1 MNAQFRANEHYSN
14 CHVMTQ
20 SSQLT
25 ALPVGYRLAE
35 YTIVRQ
41 LSVGGFSVV
50 YLALDDADRKYAIKE
65 YLPRNLAQR
74 DEEGM
79 VTVPHELDRD
89 AFNLGLKCFF
99 EEGRILAEISHK
111 SVVHVSNFFRANQTV
126 YMVMEYADG
135 RSLGRELELAG
146 GRLEERRIRKWF
158 AALLSGLRE
167 VHLHRLLHL
176 DIKPA
181 NIYLRRSGY
190 PLLLDFGAAR
200 QTLSRR
206 DKHFASMYTPGFA
219 APEQY
224 EKDQPLGP
232 WTDIYAV
239 GACLYVCMGGSTPQ
253 AAQQRLQADKLVPAS
268 KLFRH
273 YYSKE
278 LLELTDQCLNLAPDA
293 RPSTVLAIQ
302 KRLLDTG
309 YSQPEPMP
317 ESAVAAK
324 RLVGWIKG
332 LAGGRSS

>member
-1 MNAQFRANEHYSN
+1 
-14 CHVMTQ
+14 MTQ

-65 YLPRNLAQR
+65 YLPRNLACR

-79 VTVPHELDRD
+79 VTVPHDLDRD

-99 EEGRILAEISHK
+99 EEGRILAGINHGN
-111 SVVHVSNFFRANQTV
+111 VVHVSNFFRANQTV

-135 RSLGRELELAG
+135 RSLGREIEVAG
-146 GRLEERRIRKWF
+146 GKIEERRIRKWF

-181 NIYLRRSGY
+181 NIYLRRGGH

-253 AAQQRLQADKLVPAS
+253 IAKERMAADKLVPAG
-268 KLFRH
+268 KLFKH
-273 YYSKE
+273 SYSKE
-278 LLELTDQCLNLAPDA
+278 LLELTDQCLALSPDD
-293 RPSTVLAIQ
+293 RPPSVMSIQ
-302 KRLLDTG
+302 KRLIETD
-309 YSQPEPMP
+309 YSEPEPMP
-317 ESAVAAK
+317 EPSFGAT

-332 LAGGRSS
+332 LTGGRSS

>member
-1 MNAQFRANEHYSN
+1 
-14 CHVMTQ
+14 MTQ

-65 YLPRNLAQR
+65 YLPRNLAER
-74 DEEGM
+74 DDEGM
-79 VTVPHELDRD
+79 ITVPHELDRD

-99 EEGRILAEISHK
+99 EEGRILAEISHNN
-111 SVVHVSNFFRANQTV
+111 VVHVSNFFRANQTV

-135 RSLGRELELAG
+135 RSLGRELEVAG
-146 GRLEERRIRKWF
+146 GRIEERRLRKWF

-181 NIYLRRSGY
+181 NIYLRRGGH

-232 WTDIYAV
+232 WTDIYAI
-239 GACLYVCMGGSTPQ
+239 GACLYVCMGGRTPQ
-253 AAQQRLQADKLVPAS
+253 IAHDRMADDKLASAS

-273 YYSKE
+273 YYSRE
-278 LLELTDQCLNLAPDA
+278 LLELTDQCLMLAPDA
-293 RPSTVLAIQ
+293 RPPSVMTIQ
-302 KRLLDTG
+302 KRLLETD
-309 YSQPEPMP
+309 YSKPEPMP
-317 ESAVAAK
+317 ESAIAAK
-324 RLVGWIKG
+324 KLVGWIKG

>member
-1 MNAQFRANEHYSN
+1 
-14 CHVMTQ
+14 
-20 SSQLT
+20 
-25 ALPVGYRLAE
+25 
-35 YTIVRQ
+35 
-41 LSVGGFSVV
+41 
-50 YLALDDADRKYAIKE
+50 
-65 YLPRNLAQR
+65 
-74 DEEGM
+74 
-79 VTVPHELDRD
+79 
-89 AFNLGLKCFF
+89 
-99 EEGRILAEISHK
+99 
-111 SVVHVSNFFRANQTV
+111 VVHVSNFFRANQTV

-253 AAQQRLQADKLVPAS
+253 IAQQRLQADKLVPAS

-293 RPSTVLAIQ
+293 RPPPYWPFRSVCWIPVTANPNRCRNPPWPPSGWWAGSRAWLAAVL
-302 KRLLDTG
+302 
-309 YSQPEPMP
+309 PEEHAMKLSLYQ
-317 ESAVAAK
+317 ES
-324 RLVGWIKG
+324 RI
-332 LAGGRSS
+332 GGRSYNQDRQVIAHSREAVMLVVADGMGGHLQGEVAAQITIDLMSELFYQQATPSCPTPTVFW

>member
-1 MNAQFRANEHYSN
+1 
-14 CHVMTQ
+14 MTQ

-74 DEEGM
+74 DDEGM

-99 EEGRILAEISHK
+99 EEGRILAEISHGN
-111 SVVHVSNFFRANQTV
+111 VVHVSNFFRANHTV

-135 RSLGRELELAG
+135 RSLGRELDLAG
-146 GRLEERRIRKWF
+146 GRIEERRLRKWF

-167 VHLHRLLHL
+167 VHSHRLLHL

-181 NIYLRRSGY
+181 NIYLRRGGH

-232 WTDIYAV
+232 WTDIYAI
-239 GACLYVCMGGSTPQ
+239 GACLYVCMGGKTPQ
-253 AAQQRLQADKLVPAS
+253 VAQERVQADHVVPAS

-273 YYSKE
+273 HYSRE
-278 LLELTDQCLNLAPDA
+278 LLELTDQCLMLTPDD
-293 RPSTVLAIQ
+293 RPASVMEIQ
-302 KRLLDTG
+302 KRLSQTV
-309 YSQPEPMP
+309 YSAPEPLP
-317 ESAVAAK
+317 EPALAAR

-332 LAGGRSS
+332 LTGGRSS

>member
-1 MNAQFRANEHYSN
+1 
-14 CHVMTQ
+14 MTQ
-20 SSQLT
+20 SSKQT
-25 ALPVGYRLAE
+25 ALSAGYRLAE

-50 YLALDDADRKYAIKE
+50 YLALDDGDHKFAIKE
-65 YLPRNLAQR
+65 YLPRNLAER
-74 DEEGM
+74 NHDGE
-79 VTVPHELDRD
+79 VTVPHEMDRD

-99 EEGRILAEISHK
+99 EEGRVLSGIAHPT
-111 SVVHVSNFFRANQTV
+111 VVRVSNFFRANQTV

-146 GRLEERRIRKWF
+146 GKMEERLIRKWF

-167 VHLHRLLHL
+167 VHSQRLLHL

-181 NIYLRRSGY
+181 NIYLRRNGV

-200 QTLSRR
+200 QTLLRR
-206 DKHFASMYTPGFA
+206 DKDFAAMYTPGFA

-232 WTDIYAV
+232 WTDIYAI
-239 GACLYVCMGGSTPQ
+239 GACLYVCMGGQTPQ
-253 AAQQRLQADKLVPAS
+253 NARERREQDLLVPAG

-273 YYSKE
+273 LYSR
-278 LLELTDQCLNLAPDA
+278 ELTELCDRCLALEPEA
-293 RPSTVLAIQ
+293 RPTTVMEVQ
-302 KRLLDTG
+302 KRLLETE
-309 YSQPEPMP
+309 YSSPEPQ
-317 ESAVAAK
+317 SAEGN

-332 LAGGRSS
+332 LAGGRHREGTE

>member
-1 MNAQFRANEHYSN
+1 
-14 CHVMTQ
+14 MTQ

-65 YLPRNLAQR
+65 YLPRNLAER
-74 DEEGM
+74 NDEGM

-99 EEGRILAEISHK
+99 EEGRILAEISH
-111 SVVHVSNFFRANQTV
+111 SNVVHVSNFFRANQTV

-135 RSLGRELELAG
+135 RSLGRELEVAG
-146 GRLEERRIRKWF
+146 GRIEERRLRKWF

-181 NIYLRRSGY
+181 NIYLRRGGH

-224 EKDQPLGP
+224 EKDQALGP
-232 WTDIYAV
+232 WTDIYAI
-239 GACLYVCMGGSTPQ
+239 GACLYVCMGGKTPQ
-253 AAQQRLQADKLVPAS
+253 VAHERMSNDKLAPAS

-273 YYSKE
+273 YYSRE
-278 LLELTDQCLNLAPDA
+278 LLELTDQCLMLAPDA
-293 RPSTVLAIQ
+293 RPPSVMTIQ
-302 KRLLDTG
+302 KRLLETD
-309 YSQPEPMP
+309 YSKPEPIP
-317 ESAVAAK
+317 ESAAAARK
-324 RLVGWIKG
+324 LVGWIKG